1 MWAIHNEVIKKG
13 RLCPDHHTEATMWTY
28 PDWTA
33 RESPHRECIWNDTI
47 PGPHL
52 HDREHIPI
60 DMSCSNE
67 NCNRGMCQFCNATG
81 KVIVGNKGNNECP
94 KCEGEGYTANP
105 LYLGSI
111 EYENADILGSMCLVC
126 FCDVTGQEEVE
137 LCKTGSISS
146 DEYERRMHT
155 YTPQILTDWKTAK
168 EQFVWW
174 YSDKD
179 GRTDEVLKEFQK
191 KVFHQ
196 QNCHPA
202 FEGLRKQIRKKV
214 DGGSS

>member
-60 DMSCSNE
+60 GMSCS
-67 NCNRGMCQFCNATG
+67 
-81 KVIVGNKGNNECP
+81 
-94 KCEGEGYTANP
+94 KCSF
-105 LYLGSI
+105 YLGSI

-168 EQFVWW
+168 EHYDVW
-174 YSDKD
+174 YYPNQQKKH
-179 GRTDEVLKEFQK
+179 EVLKEFQK